1 MPTSTVSDLL
11 NGRSQKVPD
20 FMLMRTIVEVCQ
32 VIAVKSGMPIETPE
46 ELTREFS
53 ALWQMAKEGEGES
66 VRRGDRPP
74 AADRTGGDVLEPVPG
89 EQSSWRP
96 SPTEL
101 RVPLHWGR
109 LGMFRL
115 RSAERGDARA
125 AHELAVLLACEA
137 CGAGGKE
144 AEHWRRLA
152 TYWNHRALGAVPE
165 AAGFQLRGR
174 RLAAMARTLAEE
186 CAEAGKP
193 SSTYFWKAV
202 RQAEASVPAVE
213 VRAVEM
219 LREAEVP
226 AGAVEAEVG

>member
-1 MPTSTVSDLL
+1 MPKSTVSDLL

-32 VIAVKSGMPIETPE
+32 VIAVKSGMPIEPVE
-46 ELTREFS
+46 ELTAEFS
-53 ALWQMAKEGEGES
+53 ALWQAAKAEEGEAA
-66 VRRGDRPP
+66 RRRNGSPP
-74 AADRTGGDVLEPVPG
+74 AARTGGDVLEPAPG

-174 RLAAMARTLAEE
+174 RLVVMARALAEKY
-186 CAEAGKP
+186 AEAGKP

-202 RQAEASVPAVE
+202 RQAETSVRTVE
-213 VRAVEM
+213 ARQ
-219 LREAEVP
+219 
-226 AGAVEAEVG
+226 EAEVG